1 MVIQVGFMLADL
13 QAAAAKAG
21 AKVDVVLDVV
31 FGRHETFLD
40 CDTGEYYTQYIPGDR
55 DDRVTVTMPDG
66 REFVFSNSFD
76 TPEGIRFWFSNKNVN
91 DELRDLLDEL
101 KVPYD
106 RG

>member
-1 MVIQVGFMLADL
+1 
-13 QAAAAKAG
+13 
-21 AKVDVVLDVV
+21 
-31 FGRHETFLD
+31 
-40 CDTGEYYTQYIPGDR
+40 
-55 DDRVTVTMPDG
+55 MPDG